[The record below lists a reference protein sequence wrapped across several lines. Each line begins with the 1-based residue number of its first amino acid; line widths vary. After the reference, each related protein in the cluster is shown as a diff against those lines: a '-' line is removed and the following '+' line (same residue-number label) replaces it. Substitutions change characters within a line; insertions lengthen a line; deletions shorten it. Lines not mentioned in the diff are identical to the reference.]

1 MKNFVKVLAIALL
14 YSASVKAQLNLPPAS
29 TDAEFK
35 QQIGFGEVEI
45 KYSRPSARGRVIF
58 GGLVPFGE
66 LWRTGAHDAT
76 TIRFSEAVKLN
87 DNDIPAGTY
96 SLFTIPNQNE
106 WTIVI
111 NKAAEM
117 HGTSDYTQE
126 QDLLRF
132 AAKPEKSARY
142 YETFTIEVNDLSKDE
157 AGLFLLWENTQVKL
171 TIKMN
176 VDEKVMAEIDDRIN
190 VKKEDRPSLFYQSS
204 SYYFN
209 NNKDLKQAYAWVQ
222 IANSK
227 AQDAAYLQLQAKIE
241 AAMNDYATA
250 LKTLKAST
258 DLAITKKLDQVI
270 VTNEKLR
277 IEWET
282 KIGKK

>member
-1 MKNFVKVLAIALL
+1 MKRIVIAFAISLL
-14 YSASVKAQLNLPPAS
+14 YSASVEAQLNMPNAS
-29 TDAEFK
+29 PDAEFK
-35 QQIGFGEVEI
+35 QQIGFGEMEV
-45 KYSRPSARGRVIF
+45 KYSRPNARGRVIF

-66 LWRTGAHDAT
+66 MWRTGAHDAT
-76 TIRFSEAVKLN
+76 TIRFSESVKLN

-111 NKAAEM
+111 NKATEM

-126 QDLLRF
+126 QDLVRF
-132 AAKPEKSARY
+132 TTKPEKAARY
-142 YETFTIEVNDLSKDE
+142 YETFTIEVNDFTKE
-157 AGLFLLWENTQVKL
+157 EVGLFLLWENTQVKL
-171 TIKMN
+171 AIKMN
-176 VDEKVMAEIDDRIN
+176 VDEKVMAEINDRIN
-190 VKKEDRPSLFYQSS
+190 IKKEDRASLFYQSS

-241 AAMNDYATA
+241 AAMNDYVSA

-270 VTNEKLR
+270 AANEKLR
-277 IEWET
+277 VDWT
-282 KIGKK
+282 AKTGKK

>member
-1 MKNFVKVLAIALL
+1 MKRIVIVFAIALL
-14 YSASVKAQLNLPPAS
+14 YSVSVRAQLNMPPAS
-29 TDAEFK
+29 PDAEFK

>member
-1 MKNFVKVLAIALL
+1 MKRITVVVLLVSFVGLAQ
-14 YSASVKAQLNLPPAS
+14 AQLNIPPAS
-29 TDAEFK
+29 PDAEFK

>member
-1 MKNFVKVLAIALL
+1 MKRIATVALL
-14 YSASVKAQLNLPPAS
+14 ISLAGFAHAQLNLPNAS
-29 TDAEFK
+29 PDVEFK
-35 QQIGFGEVEI
+35 QQIGFGEVEV

-87 DNDIPAGTY
+87 SIDIPAGTY
-96 SLFTIPNQNE
+96 SFFTIPNQNE
-106 WTIVI
+106 WTIVV
-111 NKAAEM
+111 NKATEM
-117 HGTSDYTQE
+117 HGTSDYTQA
-126 QDLLRF
+126 QDLVRF
-132 AAKPEKSARY
+132 TAKPEKSARY
-142 YETFTIEVNDLSKDE
+142 YETFTIEVNDFTREE

-176 VDEKVMAEIDDRIN
+176 VDEKVMAEINDRIN
-190 VKKEDRPSLFYQSS
+190 VKKEDRASLFYQSS
-204 SYYFN
+204 AYYFN

-227 AQDAAYLQLQAKIE
+227 AQDAGYLQLQAKIE
-241 AAMNDYATA
+241 AAMNDYTSA

-258 DLAITKKLDQVI
+258 ELATMKKLDQV
-270 VTNEKLR
+270 VAANEKLR
-277 IEWET
+277 AEWAT
-282 KIGKK
+282 KTGKK

>member
-1 MKNFVKVLAIALL
+1 MKRIVIVLAIALG
-14 YSASVKAQLNLPPAS
+14 YSVSVKAQLNLPPAS
-29 TDAEFK
+29 TDATFK
-35 QQIGFGEVEI
+35 QQIGFGEVEL
-45 KYSRPSARGRVIF
+45 KYSRPSARGRLIF
-58 GGLVPFGE
+58 GGIVPYGE
-66 LWRTGAHDAT
+66 MWRTGAHDAT
-76 TIRFSEAVKLN
+76 TIKFSEAVKLN
-87 DNDIPAGTY
+87 GNDIPAGTY
-96 SLFTIPNQNE
+96 SFFTIPNQNE

-111 NKAAEM
+111 NKATEM

-126 QDLLRF
+126 QDLVRF
-132 AAKPEKSARY
+132 TVKPEKSSRY
-142 YETFTIEVNDLSKDE
+142 YETFTIEVNDFTKEE

-176 VDEKVMAEIDDRIN
+176 VDEKVMAEINDRIN
-190 VKKEDRPSLFYQSS
+190 VKKEDRASLFYQSS

-241 AAMNDYATA
+241 AAMNDYAA
-250 LKTLKAST
+250 AIKTLKAST
-258 DLAITKKLDQVI
+258 ELATTKKLDQVI
-270 VTNEKLR
+270 AANEKLR

-282 KIGKK
+282 KTGKK